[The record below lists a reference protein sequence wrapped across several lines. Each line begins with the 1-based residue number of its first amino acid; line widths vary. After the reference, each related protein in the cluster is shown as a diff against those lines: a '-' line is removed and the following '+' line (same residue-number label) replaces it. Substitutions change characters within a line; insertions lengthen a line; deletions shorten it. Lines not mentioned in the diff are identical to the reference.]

1 MSCWPTS
8 PAAGVPPDRGA
19 LAANAFPEA
28 AGARRWLAPMGVL
41 LLSSLLC
48 PSKTYGYV
56 RYAPALPLV
65 GLFACLALWEGGFRL
80 GRRAACLLFPVWA
93 LCVALPWAMKAP
105 ENLSRWFVALD
116 FRTLLAAA
124 PQEVQGLRI
133 VSDQAFLDTDET
145 RRLYRRNR
153 HVYPERADVY
163 SLGVLFAENG
173 LAIQEN
179 PGIDREQA
187 LEDYVSPINA
197 YLLIPKSCPLRQRLT
212 PCPLAVDG
220 LLPLPARAWQDFRRR
235 WLPSAAQ
242 AGNAP

>member
-8 PAAGVPPDRGA
+8 PVTGVPPDRGA
-19 LAANAFPEA
+19 LAANASPEA

-80 GRRAACLLFPVWA
+80 GRRVACLLFPVWA
-93 LCVALPWAMKAP
+93 LCVAVPWAMKAP
-105 ENLSRWFVALD
+105 ENLSRWLVALD

-133 VSDQAFLDTDET
+133 VSAQAFLDTDET

-173 LAIQEN
+173 LAIQEDL
-179 PGIDREQA
+179 GIDFEQA
-187 LEDYVSPINA
+187 LEDYGLHFDA

-212 PCPLAVDG
+212 PRPLAVNG

-235 WLPSAAQ
+235 WLPTASQ
-242 AGNAP
+242 AGKAP